1 MEKIPFS
8 WLLLLLLLLLGETT
22 LFLGETHYIRTDG
35 SSKTLSDITPIARA
49 KVINS

>member
-8 WLLLLLLLLLGETT
+8 QLLLLLLGETT
-22 LFLGETHYIRTDG
+22 LVLGETHHIRTDG
-35 SSKTLSDITPIARA
+35 SSKTLSDFTPIARA